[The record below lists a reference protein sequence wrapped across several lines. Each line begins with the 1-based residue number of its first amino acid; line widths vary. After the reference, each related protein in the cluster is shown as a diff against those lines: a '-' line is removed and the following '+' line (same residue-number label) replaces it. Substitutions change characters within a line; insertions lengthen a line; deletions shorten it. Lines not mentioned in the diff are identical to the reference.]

1 MRIKNRKGVAAVIIL
16 TAVFLPWL
24 LADAANEK
32 GLSGKA
38 FTDPSYKVEMPK
50 EWIEKPVKYE
60 NFAKDA
66 DIAIALEQDLY
77 QAVIHIIQKYAKDN
91 NLKIAVK
98 EGTCGIAAGMLS
110 RKTIDMG
117 GFCCPAGKEDRLPGL
132 KYHTLGIASKVILIH
147 PENPINNLSVK
158 QVKDIFAGKI
168 FKWSELKTDKGEKGP
183 DWTIQAIGRFHCKN
197 RPGHWRLILPNEN
210 LFSPRLSEVGS
221 IPDMIAKVASQ
232 KAAIGWEVLGMVEHY
247 RNMGKVKA
255 LKIDG
260 YEPTNADAVAS
271 KKYPFYRTYN
281 ITTWEGKNVANPH
294 AQKLVN
300 YLMKEVAKL
309 DPKLGFVPSSSL
321 KKAGWKFKENELT
334 GEPK

>member
-98 EGTCGIAAGMLS
+98 EGALRHCS
-110 RKTIDMG
+110 RD
-117 GFCCPAGKEDRLPGL
+117 A
-132 KYHTLGIASKVILIH
+132 
-147 PENPINNLSVK
+147 
-158 QVKDIFAGKI
+158 
-168 FKWSELKTDKGEKGP
+168 
-183 DWTIQAIGRFHCKN
+183 
-197 RPGHWRLILPNEN
+197 
-210 LFSPRLSEVGS
+210 
-221 IPDMIAKVASQ
+221 
-232 KAAIGWEVLGMVEHY
+232 
-247 RNMGKVKA
+247 
-255 LKIDG
+255 
-260 YEPTNADAVAS
+260 EP
-271 KKYPFYRTYN
+271 
-281 ITTWEGKNVANPH
+281 
-294 AQKLVN
+294 
-300 YLMKEVAKL
+300 
-309 DPKLGFVPSSSL
+309 
-321 KKAGWKFKENELT
+321 
-334 GEPK
+334 